1 MMKDREARSTLKV
14 QIHHHHHHLH
24 HNHNHP
30 YYSRLRVG
38 SPRSPKGNGSGAG
51 AGCGNKSDRL
61 CPPEE
66 YAVPPD
72 SPDVIVLPSPRELQ
86 KFRINVYR

>member
-1 MMKDREARSTLKV
+1 M
-14 QIHHHHHHLH
+14 
-24 HNHNHP
+24 
-30 YYSRLRVG
+30 G
-38 SPRSPKGNGSGAG
+38 SPRSPVGNGAG
-51 AGCGNKSDRL
+51 AAGMKSDRL
-61 CPPEE
+61 CPPPDE